1 MSTTSFIGKGT
12 VYLQVGANPLVSVGN
27 VNKLAISVSED
38 RQEQIDY
45 ESAGGGVADSVSRI
59 KSMGLD
65 MNAYSFSQENLQIA
79 LRGTSA
85 AVTGGVVTDE
95 AVTASKGGLNVLA
108 KLPDASATLTVDS
121 STGTAYTEGTDYIRT
136 RSGFTIPSTST
147 IADKASLLV
156 SYTAVAGNALQ
167 GLTTGATNVR
177 LVFEGLNEA
186 RSGKAVVLEFFKVQF
201 SPTAGLDLI
210 SDKFADIT
218 LKGLVLK
225 DETKSSAAGASAYF
239 TMRMAA

>member
-1 MSTTSFIGKGT
+1 MSSTTSFIGKGT
-12 VYLQVGANPLVSVGN
+12 VYLSSGTNPLVSVGN
-27 VNKLAISVSED
+27 VNKLAISIAED
-38 RQEQIDY
+38 RQEMIDY

-65 MNAYSFSQENLQIA
+65 MNAYSFSASNLEVA

-85 AVTGGVVTDE
+85 AVTATAITDE
-95 AVTASKGGLNVLA
+95 AVTAVAGGLNVLA
-108 KLPDASATLTVDS
+108 TLPDPAVALTIEMGATSFV
-121 STGTAYTEGTDYIRT
+121 EGTDFIRT
-136 RSGFTIPSTST
+136 RSGFTIPVGST
-147 IADKASLLV
+147 IVTGNALLV
-156 SYTAVAGNALQ
+156 TYKSLAGNALQ

-186 RSGKAVVLEFFKVQF
+186 RSGKPVVLEFFRVQF
-201 SPTAGLDLI
+201 SPTSGLDLI

-225 DETKSSAAGASAYF
+225 DDTKNAVGQSAYF
-239 TMRMAA
+239 TMRMAS